1 MRILIAGGT
10 VVTATDETVADVLID
25 GEQIAAIGRGLVG
38 DGAGDGGVGGDGHGV
53 DRIIDATGRYVIPG
67 GVDVHTHM
75 ELDVSGAVAADDFVT
90 GTRAA
95 AWGGTTTIVDYA
107 GHDRGESPLA
117 GLARWQDKAR
127 GRACIDYGF
136 HLMISEVNQR
146 VLAELGTLAEAG
158 VTSFKVFMA
167 YPDRYMIDD
176 EAMLLVMRR
185 AAELGTLVAVHAEN
199 GGAIEVLRRGLI
211 AEGHVAPEYHAAS
224 RPPAV
229 EGEATARAIMLA
241 GLAGTNVHIAHLSAL
256 SALDA
261 VHSARDRGQN
271 VFAETCPQ
279 YLYLSED
286 ELRRPGIEGARF
298 VCSPPLRPA
307 ETRAALWQGLRRGDL
322 DVVATDHCPFTSEQ
336 KAAGAND
343 FTRIPNGL
351 HGVED
356 RMALLYEGVHRGKL
370 SRNRWIEVAATA
382 PAKLA
387 GLYPRKGTL
396 APGADAD
403 VVVWDPR
410 VERTMSAAT
419 HHMNVDYSCYEG
431 LTVHGRADVVL
442 QRGQVLVEGGQFLGR
457 PGTGRFL
464 ARERPQLPLR

>member
-1 MRILIAGGT
+1 MRILISGGT
-10 VVTATDETVADVLID
+10 VVTATDETPADVLID
-25 GEQIAAIGRGLVG
+25 GEQIAAIGRGL
-38 DGAGDGGVGGDGHGV
+38 AGRDFAAGV
-53 DRIIDATGRYVIPG
+53 DRVIDANGRYVIPG

-75 ELDVSGAVAADDFVT
+75 ELDASGAVASDDFVT

-107 GHDRGESPLA
+107 GHDRGEAPTA
-117 GLARWQDKAR
+117 GLARWHEKAR

-136 HLMISEVNQR
+136 HLMISEVNDR
-146 VLAELGTLAEAG
+146 LLSEMGDLAAAG

-176 EAMLLVMRR
+176 EQMLLVMRR
-185 AAELGTLVAVHAEN
+185 SAELGTLVAVHAEN
-199 GGAIEVLRRGLI
+199 GGAIEVLRRELV
-211 AEGHVAPEYHAAS
+211 AEGHVTPEYHAAS

-229 EGEATARAIMLA
+229 EGEATARAITLA
-241 GLAGTNVHIAHLSAL
+241 GLAGTAVHIAHLSAL
-256 SALDA
+256 PALEA
-261 VHSARDRGQN
+261 VHTARDQGQQ

-286 ELRRPGIEGARF
+286 ELRRSGGEGAWF

-307 ETRAALWQGLRRGDL
+307 ATRAALWHGLRRGDL

-356 RMALLYEGVHRGKL
+356 RMALLYEGVYRGEL
-370 SRNRWIEVAATA
+370 SLNRWVEVAATA
-382 PAKLA
+382 PARLV

-403 VVVWDPR
+403 VVIWDPHA
-410 VERTMSAAT
+410 ERTMSATT

-431 LTVHGRADVVL
+431 LSVHGRAEVVL
-442 QRGQVLVEGGQFLGR
+442 QRGEVLVEGDQFVGR
-457 PGTGRFL
+457 PGAGRFL
-464 ARERPQLPLR
+464 PRGRPQLTIR

>member
-10 VVTATDETVADVLID
+10 VLTATDVIEADVLVD
-25 GEQIAAIGRGLVG
+25 GEQIVAVGRNLALRDG
-38 DGAGDGGVGGDGHGV
+38 DL
-53 DRIIDATGRYVIPG
+53 DRIIDASERYVIPG

-75 ELDVSGAVAADDFVT
+75 ELDASGAVASDDFVT

-107 GHDRGESPLA
+107 GHDRGEAPLA
-117 GLARWQDKAR
+117 GLARWHEKAK

-136 HLMISEVNQR
+136 HLMISEVNDR
-146 VLAELGTLAEAG
+146 VLAELGELADTG

-167 YPDRYMIDD
+167 YPDRYMIND
-176 EAMLLVMRR
+176 EEMLLVMQRS
-185 AAELGTLVAVHAEN
+185 AALGTLVAVHAEN
-199 GGAIEVLRRGLI
+199 GGAIELLRRELV
-211 AEGHVAPEYHAAS
+211 ADGHLAPEYHAAS
-224 RPPAV
+224 RPPDV

-241 GLAGTNVHIAHLSAL
+241 GLAGTAVYIAHLSARP
-256 SALDA
+256 ALDA
-261 VHSARDRGQN
+261 VHDARDKGQA

-279 YLYLSED
+279 YLYLSEED
-286 ELRRPGIEGARF
+286 LHRPGIEGARF

-307 ETRAALWQGLRRGDL
+307 ETRALLWQGLRRGDL

-336 KAAGAND
+336 KAVGVAD

-356 RMALLYEGVHRGKL
+356 RMALLYEGVHRGEL
-370 SRNRWIEVAATA
+370 SLNRWIEVAATA
-382 PAKLA
+382 PAKLV

-403 VVVWDPR
+403 VVIWDPS
-410 VERTMSAAT
+410 VERTMSAAS

-442 QRGQVLVEGGQFLGR
+442 QRGEVLVEAGQFVGR
-457 PGTGRFL
+457 PGAGRYL
-464 ARERPQLPLR
+464 PRGKMWGKGVTVRRP